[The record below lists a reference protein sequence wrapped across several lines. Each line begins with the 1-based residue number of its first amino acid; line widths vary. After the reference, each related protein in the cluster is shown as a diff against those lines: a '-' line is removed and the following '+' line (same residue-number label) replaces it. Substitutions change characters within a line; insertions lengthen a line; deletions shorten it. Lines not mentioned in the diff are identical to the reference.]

1 MRFPGPVAPENAQ
14 IPLKL
19 RKLGSGAGSA
29 RRARS
34 LRLCSFTL
42 CFWLGGMT
50 TNVVSR
56 GHTQSCLR
64 ARSSMKSGI
73 LQAIDARFE
82 ARVEVLVSAELQGR
96 V

>member
-1 MRFPGPVAPENAQ
+1 
-14 IPLKL
+14 
-19 RKLGSGAGSA
+19 
-29 RRARS
+29 
-34 LRLCSFTL
+34 
-42 CFWLGGMT
+42 MT

-73 LQAIDARFE
+73 FQAIDARFE